1 MSRHRSH
8 VGLTVWP
15 ILVLFL
21 LELARTWPA
30 IHGAPAFAAASPAGW
45 SSLVACTVVIVVFLG
60 AYARGWSSLKEDTPT
75 GAGPYR
81 SEGCRRLQR
90 LAGGVAWSLVVAQLI
105 LHWVMTVRVGP
116 VALSHY
122 ELLRGFLSRPPVLAF
137 YLFGLASFGLFAAQ
151 GLAASLRAWGVGVRR
166 ESSLWVE
173 LGCTLLSVV
182 MVLMAINVVSHF
194 ATGRAYWT
202 GSSSPQG
209 EPASDDG
216 GGAR

>member
-1 MSRHRSH
+1 MSRYRSH

-15 ILVLFL
+15 ILVLFS

-30 IHGAPAFAAASPAGW
+30 IHGGPAFAAASAADW
-45 SSLVACTVVIVVFLG
+45 LSLVSCTVVVVVFLG
-60 AYARGWSSLKEDTPT
+60 AYARGWSWLKQHTPT
-75 GAGPYR
+75 GPGPYR
-81 SEGCRRLQR
+81 SEGCRRLQK
-90 LAGGVAWSLVVAQLI
+90 LAGGVAWALVVAHLI
-105 LHWVMTVRVGP
+105 LHWVMAVRVGP

-137 YLFGLASFGLFAAQ
+137 YLFGLAALGLFASQ
-151 GLAASLRAWGVGVRR
+151 GLAASLRAWAVGVRR
-166 ESSLWVE
+166 ETSLWVE
-173 LGCTLLSVV
+173 LGCTLLSAV

-202 GSSSPQG
+202 GSSSPQA
-209 EPASDDG
+209 EPAQDDG